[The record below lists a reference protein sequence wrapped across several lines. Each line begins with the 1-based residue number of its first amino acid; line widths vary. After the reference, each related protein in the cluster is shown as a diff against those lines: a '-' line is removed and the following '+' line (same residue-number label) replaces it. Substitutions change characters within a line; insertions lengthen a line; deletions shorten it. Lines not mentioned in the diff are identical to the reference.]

1 MKVTKLS
8 SPHPL
13 LLRYKSLMTG
23 DFPFIFYMLVM
34 IFSDESLPP
43 PPFPRFQTR
52 YYVPDSMPCVRP
64 HSMCIK
70 VQYNVNIA
78 LLLELKISYL
88 IHIAPFSLSKYSG
101 LFWLIEF
108 SLTYHVYL
116 YLSRDMVAQVTRP
129 GRKNKQMGLG
139 LAILDCEGLYIV

>member
-34 IFSDESLPP
+34 IFSDESLPT
-43 PPFPRFQTR
+43 PFPRFQTR
-52 YYVPDSMPCVRP
+52 CYVPDSMACVRP

-88 IHIAPFSLSKYSG
+88 IHIAPFSFVEIFGFVLVDRIQFNIPCLPVFITWYGRTGNK
-101 LFWLIEF
+101 
-108 SLTYHVYL
+108 
-116 YLSRDMVAQVTRP
+116 TR
-129 GRKNKQMGLG
+129 KKK
-139 LAILDCEGLYIV
+139 